1 MSVIAKTNEFDL
13 KKYTI
18 LIIDDNPT
26 NLRVAFDYLEDC
38 GFTILVSQDGES
50 GLKRANYAHP
60 QIILLDVLM
69 PGIDGFETC
78 CRLKAD
84 PATKDIPVIFMT
96 ALSSTEDQVKGFEV
110 GGVDYVTKP
119 LQHEELLTRIINH
132 LRIQELTKKLQLQNQ
147 ELKQQAIELAKA
159 KEAAELASQA
169 KSEFLSNMSHELRTP
184 LNGILGY
191 AQILQRDKTA
201 TPKQKHSIDLVYQCG
216 THLLNL
222 INDILELSKIEA
234 RKMELLPK
242 EIYFPAFV
250 IGVVEICRIKAQQK
264 GISFIYQPSSYL
276 PAGIVADEKRLRQVL
291 INLLSNAIKFTD
303 HGGVTFKVEVIS
315 NDKALQPPLPRI
327 YRDQQEGEE
336 GEEGKVITDKIM
348 PLIGKVPQSPMVT
361 IRFKI
366 EDTGIGIKPE
376 ELEKIF
382 LPFEQFGDIAIRDQ
396 GTGLGLAIS
405 QKIVNLMGSR
415 IKVESICGKGSLF
428 SVDLDLPTTT
438 VMVHRTPI
446 YPNTIVGFQGKVRK
460 IVVVD
465 DKPDNRSVLVNCL
478 QPLGFELLEASNGVE
493 GLEKATECNPDLIIT
508 DLVMPVMDG
517 FEMMRRIRSSEQLKQ
532 ILVIAISASVYELQ
546 QQPSHD
552 IDWNDILSKP
562 VNLEE
567 LLDKLKRHL
576 QLEWVYEQYHPEV
589 SKIQIESAQEVMPD
603 ATLPPPDDVLAELYD
618 LAKKGNMFAITKTA
632 ENLKELDDKFVPFAE
647 TLSNYAK
654 EFQLKKIRLLIE
666 KYLKKN

>member
-1 MSVIAKTNEFDL
+1 MSVIAKTNEFYL
-13 KKYTI
+13 KNYTI

-50 GLKRANYAHP
+50 GLKRAKYAHP
-60 QIILLDVLM
+60 KIILLDVLM

-119 LQHEELLTRIINH
+119 LQHEQLLTRIINH
-132 LRIQELTKKLQLQNQ
+132 LRIQELTEKLQLQNQ

-169 KSEFLSNMSHELRTP
+169 KSEFLSNITHELRTP

-201 TPKQKHSIDLVYQCG
+201 SSKQKHSIDLVYQCG

-242 EIYFPAFV
+242 EIHFPTFL
-250 IGVVEICRIKAQQK
+250 ISVVEICRIKAQQK

-315 NDKALQPPLPRI
+315 NDKPLQPPLPRI

-336 GEEGKVITDKIM
+336 GEEGKFITDKIM
-348 PLIGKVPQSPMVT
+348 PLMGKVSQSPMVI

-366 EDTGIGIKPE
+366 EDTGIGIKAE

-382 LPFEQFGDIAIRDQ
+382 LPFEQCGDSAIRDQ

-405 QKIVNLMGSR
+405 QKIVNLMGSF
-415 IKVESICGKGSLF
+415 IQVESTCGNGSVF
-428 SVDLDLPTTT
+428 YVDLDLPTTT
-438 VMVHRTPI
+438 VMDYKPKI
-446 YPNTIVGFQGKVRK
+446 YTNTIVGFRGKVRK

-465 DKPDNRSVLVNCL
+465 DKPENRSVIVNFL
-478 QPLGFELLEASNGVE
+478 EPLGFEFLEASNGVE
-493 GLEKATECNPDLIIT
+493 GLEKATEFNPDLIIT

-532 ILVIAISASVYELQ
+532 ILVIATSASVYELE
-546 QQPSHD
+546 QQPNQD
-552 IDWNDILSKP
+552 LGWNDILSKP
-562 VNLEE
+562 VNVEE
-567 LLDKLKRHL
+567 LLDKLKQHL
-576 QLEWVYEQYHPEV
+576 QLEWVYEQYNPELSNLKIESVEKVQPEV
-589 SKIQIESAQEVMPD
+589 TV
-603 ATLPPPDDVLAELYD
+603 PPPPDVLAELYD
-618 LAKKGNMFAITKTA
+618 LAKKGNMFAISKSA
-632 ENLKELDDKFVPFAE
+632 ENLKQLDDKFVTFAQ
-647 TLSNYAK
+647 TISNYAN

-666 KYLKKN
+666 KYLENN

>member
-1 MSVIAKTNEFDL
+1 MSVTAKTNEFNL
-13 KKYTI
+13 KNYTI

-26 NLRVAFDYLEDC
+26 NLRVAFDYLEYC

-50 GLKRANYAHP
+50 GLKRAKYAHP
-60 QIILLDVLM
+60 KIILLDVLM

-119 LQHEELLTRIINH
+119 LQHEQLLTRIINH
-132 LRIQELTKKLQLQNQ
+132 LRIQELTEKLQLQNQ

-169 KSEFLSNMSHELRTP
+169 KSEFLSNMTHELRTP

-201 TPKQKHSIDLVYQCG
+201 SPKQKHSIDLVYQCG

-242 EIYFPAFV
+242 EIHFPTFL
-250 IGVVEICRIKAQQK
+250 ISVVEICRIKAQQK

-348 PLIGKVPQSPMVT
+348 PLMGKVSQSPMVR

-366 EDTGIGIKPE
+366 EDTGIGIKAE

-382 LPFEQFGDIAIRDQ
+382 LPFEQCGDSAIRDQ

-405 QKIVNLMGSR
+405 QKIVNLMGSF
-415 IKVESICGKGSLF
+415 IQVESTCGNGSVF

-438 VMVHRTPI
+438 VMDYKPKI
-446 YPNTIVGFQGKVRK
+446 YTNTIVGFRGKVRK

-465 DKPDNRSVLVNCL
+465 DKPENRSVIVNFL
-478 QPLGFELLEASNGVE
+478 QPLGFEFLEASNGVE
-493 GLEKATECNPDLIIT
+493 GLQKATEFNPDLIIT

-517 FEMMRRIRSSEQLKQ
+517 FEMMRRIRSSEQLKH
-532 ILVIAISASVYELQ
+532 ILVIATSASVYELEQ
-546 QQPSHD
+546 QQSQD
-552 IDWNDILSKP
+552 IGWTDILCKP
-562 VNLEE
+562 VNVEE
-567 LLDKLKRHL
+567 LLDKLKQHL
-576 QLEWVYEQYHPEV
+576 QLEWVYEQYVPEV
-589 SKIQIESAQEVMPD
+589 SKIKIESPKKVMLD
-603 ATLPPPDDVLAELYD
+603 ATLPPPYDVLAELYD

-632 ENLKELDDKFVPFAE
+632 ENLK
-647 TLSNYAK
+647 
-654 EFQLKKIRLLIE
+654 
-666 KYLKKN
+666 

>member
-1 MSVIAKTNEFDL
+1 MSVIAKTNDFDL

-50 GLKRANYAHP
+50 GLKRAKYAHP

-84 PATKDIPVIFMT
+84 QATKDIPVIFMT

-132 LRIQELTKKLQLQNQ
+132 LRIQELTEKLQLQNQ

-169 KSEFLSNMSHELRTP
+169 KSEFLSNMTHELRTP

-216 THLLNL
+216 THLLHL

-242 EIYFPAFV
+242 EIHFPTLL
-250 IGVVEICRIKAQQK
+250 ISVVEICRIKAQQK
-264 GISFIYQPSSYL
+264 GISFIYQPSSCL

-291 INLLSNAIKFTD
+291 INLLSNALKFTD

-315 NDKALQPPLPRI
+315 NDKAVQPPLPRI
-327 YRDQQEGEE
+327 YRDQQEGE
-336 GEEGKVITDKIM
+336 VITDKIM
-348 PLIGKVPQSPMVT
+348 PLIGKAPESPMLR
-361 IRFKI
+361 IRFQI
-366 EDTGIGIKPE
+366 EDTGIGLNPE
-376 ELEKIF
+376 ELETIF
-382 LPFEQFGDIAIRDQ
+382 LPFEQFGDSAIRDQ

-405 QKIVNLMGSR
+405 HKIVNLMGSH
-415 IKVESICGKGSLF
+415 IKVESTSGKGSVF

-438 VMVHRTPI
+438 VMDHKTKI
-446 YPNTIVGFQGKVRK
+446 YTNTIVGFQGKVRK

-465 DKPDNRSVLVNCL
+465 DKPKNRSFIVNFL
-478 QPLGFELLEASNGVE
+478 QPLGFKLLEASNGVE
-493 GLEKATECNPDLIIT
+493 GLEKAIEFHPDLIIT

-532 ILVIAISASVYELQ
+532 IMVIATSASVYELEHQ
-546 QQPSHD
+546 QSQD
-552 IDWNDILSKP
+552 IGWIDILSKP
-562 VNLEE
+562 VNVEE

-576 QLEWVYEQYHPEV
+576 QLEWVYEQYDPEV
-589 SKIQIESAQEVMPD
+589 SKIKIESVKKVMPE
-603 ATLPPPDDVLAELYD
+603 AIVPPPADVLAELYD
-618 LAKKGNMFAITKTA
+618 LAKKGNMFAIIKSA
-632 ENLKELDDKFVPFAE
+632 ENLKQLDDKFVTFAQ
-647 TLSNYAK
+647 TISNYAD
-654 EFQLKKIRLLIE
+654 EFQLKKIRILIE
-666 KYLKKN
+666 KYLEKN

>member
-38 GFTILVSQDGES
+38 GFSILVSQDGES
-50 GLKRANYAHP
+50 GLKRAKYAHP

-84 PATKDIPVIFMT
+84 QTTKDIPVIFMT

-119 LQHEELLTRIINH
+119 IQHEQLLTRIINH
-132 LRIQELTKKLQLQNQ
+132 LRIQELTEKLQLQNQ

-169 KSEFLSNMSHELRTP
+169 KSEFLSNMTHELRTP

-201 TPKQKHSIDLVYQCG
+201 TPKQKHSIDQVYQCG
-216 THLLNL
+216 THLLHL

-234 RKMELLPK
+234 RKMELLPTQ
-242 EIYFPAFV
+242 IYFPAFV
-250 IGVVEICRIKAQQK
+250 IEVIEICRIKAQQK

-315 NDKALQPPLPRI
+315 NDKAVQPPLPII
-327 YRDQQEGEE
+327 YRDQQEGE
-336 GEEGKVITDKIM
+336 VITDKIM
-348 PLIGKVPQSPMVT
+348 PLIGKAPQSPMVR
-361 IRFKI
+361 IRFQI

-415 IKVESICGKGSLF
+415 IKVESICGKGSVF

-438 VMVHRTPI
+438 VMDHRTPI
-446 YPNTIVGFQGKVRK
+446 YPNTIVGFQGKVQK

-465 DKPDNRSVLVNCL
+465 DKPDNRSVIVNFL
-478 QPLGFELLEASNGVE
+478 QPLGFELWEASNGVE

-532 ILVIAISASVYELQ
+532 ILVIATSASVYELEQ
-546 QQPSHD
+546 QQSHD
-552 IDWNDILSKP
+552 IGWIDLLSKP

-567 LLDKLKRHL
+567 LLDKLKQHL
-576 QLEWVYEQYHPEV
+576 QLEWVYEQYDPEL
-589 SKIQIESAQEVMPD
+589 SKIKIESAEKVLQYPTVH
-603 ATLPPPDDVLAELYD
+603 PPDDVLAELYD
-618 LAKKGNMFAITKTA
+618 LAKKGNIFAISKSA
-632 ENLKELDDKFVPFAE
+632 ENLKQLDDKFVTFAQ
-647 TLSNYAK
+647 TISNYAN

-666 KYLKKN
+666 NYLEKN